1 MCGLD
6 PEGGIPTYPVDITV
20 NTTTSAHQYY
30 CDPTGVV
37 DCRAK
42 LNAALAAC
50 TIDHAVYMPAGLYKV
65 SGGNITIPNRRV
77 LRGAGGGYPWLPTED
92 ASRTILSMVGRFVSF
107 DGGGKSAWRPGASL
121 GTNIPAG
128 YVKDSTSITLSSVT
142 DYEIGDYISIF
153 QNKSD
158 EISVVG
164 DSGTATWL
172 GEGNDASES
181 HDKQQ
186 YSKITNKVGSVLTIS
201 PGIFYVP
208 TNGATADPEVREQT
222 FSVTMSGIED
232 LKLKGNGTNDHLIY
246 MYGVRHC
253 WAKDIETYNTGGAT
267 NQNHIQ
273 ISYSMNCEVRNS
285 LVHHGAAYA
294 SGANYGIHMYWWNS
308 GHKIEN
314 NIVTDVRHGIVH
326 EGGGSGNAILY
337 NYLFNCYDS
346 DNPASLTSDLLA
358 NHGAFPHMNLIE
370 GNVCGNL
377 TADHTWGT
385 SAYQTLFRNYSKGYR
400 SSPSFSEL
408 PIAFWAG
415 RDQVYFNLI
424 GNVAGRSA
432 WTSGRAMFNGPGS
445 YPDSGTSNIAFC
457 YGMTDNW
464 TWGDNDTYA
473 NLLTQGNYNYIT
485 DGVAKKDGTAG
496 WDDADHELPASLYY
510 SSKPSW
516 FEGVEWPP
524 IGPDVT
530 GQVVQIPA
538 EYRYLNQ
545 TLPAGGSDYTYSI
558 VGKVDV
564 KGTSAKTFTRIYL
577 KTSSGQIYIVGSTTV
592 TRLGVITVTWGDEDR
607 PLYGWDRW
615 KKQGGSSALYDTIS
629 GKLRVRSG
637 DVFYSDVIDLTRYDL
652 TKLGI
657 DITTVLG
664 SGVVEWRGQGTLFA
678 WDAVTPSWEVYTR
691 PVFNNWQFVQIKIKL

>member
-1 MCGLD
+1 
-6 PEGGIPTYPVDITV
+6 
-20 NTTTSAHQYY
+20 
-30 CDPTGVV
+30 
-37 DCRAK
+37 
-42 LNAALAAC
+42 
-50 TIDHAVYMPAGLYKV
+50 
-65 SGGNITIPNRRV
+65 
-77 LRGAGGGYPWLPTED
+77 
-92 ASRTILSMVGRFVSF
+92 
-107 DGGGKSAWRPGASL
+107 
-121 GTNIPAG
+121 
-128 YVKDSTSITLSSVT
+128 
-142 DYEIGDYISIF
+142 
-153 QNKSD
+153 
-158 EISVVG
+158 
-164 DSGTATWL
+164 
-172 GEGNDASES
+172 
-181 HDKQQ
+181 
-186 YSKITNKVGSVLTIS
+186 
-201 PGIFYVP
+201 
-208 TNGATADPEVREQT
+208 
-222 FSVTMSGIED
+222 
-232 LKLKGNGTNDHLIY
+232 
-246 MYGVRHC
+246 
-253 WAKDIETYNTGGAT
+253 
-267 NQNHIQ
+267 
-273 ISYSMNCEVRNS
+273 
-285 LVHHGAAYA
+285 
-294 SGANYGIHMYWWNS
+294 
-308 GHKIEN
+308 
-314 NIVTDVRHGIVH
+314 
-326 EGGGSGNAILY
+326 
-337 NYLFNCYDS
+337 
-346 DNPASLTSDLLA
+346 
-358 NHGAFPHMNLIE
+358 
-370 GNVCGNL
+370 
-377 TADHTWGT
+377 
-385 SAYQTLFRNYSKGYR
+385 
-400 SSPSFSEL
+400 
-408 PIAFWAG
+408 
-415 RDQVYFNLI
+415 
-424 GNVAGRSA
+424 
-432 WTSGRAMFNGPGS
+432 
-445 YPDSGTSNIAFC
+445 
-457 YGMTDNW
+457 MTDNW

-678 WDAVTPSWEVYTR
+678 WDAVTPSWEVYTG